1 MTEQKKSPATTGPTT
16 QHLTDTNSI
25 ADSVRFLK
33 TLIPEETLT
42 NGDPAII
49 EIRLL
54 QTGSLPETLFVEL
67 TNFTENTLKRIFH
80 KAENPKRNVYFGVG
94 ARINK
99 KSGKKQDV
107 GYLSTLWL
115 DIDEKDGTSKEEAIK
130 VLREWIFKPSYII
143 DSGHG
148 IHAYWVLREPVE
160 PSEFSRVEAVN
171 RALAHKFNGDISV
184 VDIARIMRVP
194 GSLNVK
200 KQPFLPVTILETN
213 PFRYELD
220 DLEEVLPHEEPTI
233 KEYKLSGEKSNGNGI
248 KPGNFSIETIEKAID
263 ECAFLKHCRD
273 DAKTL
278 RELEWYEM
286 ITNLVALGASDS
298 KIHELSAPYP
308 KYTKRETDE
317 KIKHARL
324 DAPGPHTCANIEEH
338 FEGCKTCPW
347 HANGV
352 KSPSGIAYGL
362 KSESKKRKEES
373 TKEPPSIEDIGLT
386 VLGFN
391 TKGDIVLW
399 IDGSIITQAIKEL
412 NYLKLSMFL
421 NRPVSQSEA
430 GIIRESITRE
440 AGRKRLV
447 NESKT
452 VKNGVWRLDGDF
464 YIISGRN
471 VLKITDKVER
481 IDYPVVCGRVVEYEE
496 NWLDVDLFET
506 TFENPP
512 EIGNVYQDIQA
523 YVNQWN
529 WKDPEMPGLM
539 AAFLM
544 VAPFQKLFSW
554 RPWIYIIGRR
564 GTGKSLFFEK
574 AIELIYG
581 NLATR
586 LDKTTAYATI
596 QEIEGTGK
604 IPLFDDFEKDRKI
617 TALLS
622 ALKVSNRSGMITRG
636 TPGKKNRKMKIDHIF
651 WFNSILNSLED
662 AASFTRTV
670 IFRLNEIK
678 RKIDVWSKLEAERTL
693 ANILVSVIQHWQD
706 IEAIA
711 TRYKDTSIDR
721 RVENVAYALALQA
734 VATESDVINELPQF
748 AVSYDNISEDETVL
762 FQAIMDTLTY
772 PDTHTSKSD
781 DTLRTV
787 RDLLMNEEL
796 LESKGLKYVK
806 TVKHGERLA
815 LRADQ
820 VKRYLLKDTDF
831 YKHDISEL
839 LGNMDGV
846 IKPSQE
852 TRQRFNGATAQ
863 CFLIPWEFVVS
874 GGDHH

>member
-1 MTEQKKSPATTGPTT
+1 MTEQKKSPDATGPTT

-54 QTGSLPETLFVEL
+54 QTGPLPETVFLEL
-67 TNFTENTLKRIFH
+67 SNLTENTLKRIFH

-115 DIDEKDGTSKEEAIK
+115 DIDEKDGTPKEEAIK
-130 VLREWIFKPSYII
+130 ALGEWIFKPSYII

-160 PSEFSRVEAVN
+160 PSEFGRVEVMN
-171 RALAHKFNGDISV
+171 KALAKQFNGDMRV
-184 VDIARIMRVP
+184 VEIAHIMRVP
-194 GSLNVK
+194 ASLNVK
-200 KQPFLPVTILETN
+200 QEPFLPVKILQEN
-213 PFRYELD
+213 DNRYELD
-220 DLEEVLPHEEPTI
+220 DFEEVLPHEELAI
-233 KEYKLSGEKSNGNGI
+233 KEYKLTGEKPNGNGKGI
-248 KPGNFSIETIEKAID
+248 TPGNFPDEMIEKVID
-263 ECAFLKHCRD
+263 ECAFLRHCKD

-278 RELEWYEM
+278 REIEWYEM

-308 KYTKRETDE
+308 KYTKRETEE
-317 KIKHARL
+317 KIKHARN

-338 FEGCKTCPW
+338 FEGCGECKW
-347 HANGV
+347 HASI
-352 KSPSGIAYGL
+352 KAPSSIPGKIRKPQ
-362 KSESKKRKEES
+362 KSESKKDIPK
-373 TKEPPSIEDIGLT
+373 IEDVGLT

-421 NRPVSQSEA
+421 NRPVNQSEA

-512 EIGNVYQDIQA
+512 DIGSVYQDIQA

-529 WKDPEMPGLM
+529 WKDQEMPGLM

-544 VAPFQKLFSW
+544 VAPFQKLFTW
-554 RPWIYIIGRR
+554 RPWIYLIGRR

-670 IFRLNEIK
+670 IFRLNEIT

-693 ANILVSVIQHWQD
+693 ANILVSVIKHWQD
-706 IEAIA
+706 IDAIA

-748 AVSYDNISEDETVL
+748 AVSYENISEDETVL

-781 DTLRTV
+781 DALRTV
-787 RDLLMNEEL
+787 RDLLMNEEP

-831 YKHDISEL
+831 YKYDISEL

-863 CFLIPWEFVVS
+863 CFLIPWEFITES
-874 GGDHH
+874 GDHH